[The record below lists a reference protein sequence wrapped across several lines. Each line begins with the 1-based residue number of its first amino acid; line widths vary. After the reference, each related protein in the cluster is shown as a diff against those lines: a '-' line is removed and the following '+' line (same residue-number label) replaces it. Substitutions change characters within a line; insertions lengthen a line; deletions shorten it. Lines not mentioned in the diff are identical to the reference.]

1 MLILLVS
8 LLRESIMTEVIKI
21 NQKDNIALVVFNR
34 PDRFNAFDL
43 HTISILSNQLLEL
56 AADPEV
62 LGIVITGNGKAFC
75 SGGDVKWMYEH
86 PKGLDAALHLLA
98 GRFHHAVLEIRRM
111 SKPVIAAING
121 IAAGGGFS
129 LALACDFR
137 IMAQSSTL
145 WCVYPSRGL
154 SIDGGGTFAL
164 PRIVGLAKALEIAA
178 FDDPISSEQALQW
191 GLVTKVVED
200 GQTQDIALSMA
211 HDLSTQ
217 SLHTFGLSKQLLTDS
232 FDNTFERQL
241 EWERTA
247 LCRAGAHPHGIEGVR
262 AFIEKRNPIFKNK

>member
-1 MLILLVS
+1 
-8 LLRESIMTEVIKI
+8 MTEAIEVS
-21 NQKDNIALVVFNR
+21 QKNDIALVIFNR

-43 HTISILSNQLLEL
+43 DTISNLADHLLDL
-56 AADPEV
+56 AANPNV
-62 LGIVITGNGKAFC
+62 LGVVISGNGKAFC
-75 SGGDVKWMYEH
+75 SGGDVQWMSDH
-86 PKGLDAALHLLA
+86 PDGIAAALHLLA

-111 SKPVIAAING
+111 AKPVFAAING

-137 IMAQSSTL
+137 IMAKSSTL

-154 SIDGGGTFAL
+154 CIDGSGTFTL

-178 FDDPISSEQALQW
+178 FDNPISSEQAREW
-191 GLVTKVVED
+191 GLVTRVVDD
-200 GQTQDIALSMA
+200 GHTKDVALEMA
-211 HDLSTQ
+211 QELAKQ

-241 EWERTA
+241 EWERA
-247 LCRAGAHPHGIEGVR
+247 GLCRAGAHPHGIEGIQSFV
-262 AFIEKRNPIFKNK
+262 EKRNPVFRNK

>member
-1 MLILLVS
+1 MSEVIEVS
-8 LLRESIMTEVIKI
+8 LL
-21 NQKDNIALVVFNR
+21 DDIALVVFNR
-34 PDRFNAFDL
+34 PNRYNAFDL
-43 HTISILSNQLLEL
+43 ETISILANHLLEL
-56 AADPEV
+56 AANPDI
-62 LGIVITGNGKAFC
+62 LGIVISGNGNAFC
-75 SGGDVKWMYEH
+75 TGGDVKWMNEY
-86 PKGLDAALHLLA
+86 PNGLAAALHLLA

-111 SKPVIAAING
+111 NKPVIAAING

-154 SIDGGGTFAL
+154 CIDGGGTFTL
-164 PRIVGLAKALEIAA
+164 PRIVGLARALEIAA
-178 FDDPISSEQALQW
+178 FDNPISSEQALQW

-200 GQTQDIALSMA
+200 GQTKDSALAMA
-211 HDLSTQ
+211 QNLSTQ

-241 EWERTA
+241 EWERIG

-262 AFIEKRNPIFKNK
+262 SFVEKRNPIFNNKGI

>member
-1 MLILLVS
+1 MTDVIEVS
-8 LLRESIMTEVIKI
+8 
-21 NQKDNIALVVFNR
+21 QQDDIAVVVFNR

-43 HTISILSNQLLEL
+43 DTISTLANHLLEL
-56 AADPEV
+56 AANPSV
-62 LGIVITGNGKAFC
+62 LGVIITGNGKAFC
-75 SGGDVKWMYEH
+75 AGGDVKWMYEY
-86 PKGLDAALHLLA
+86 PAGLSTSLHLLA
-98 GRFHHAVLEIRRM
+98 GRFHHAILEIRRM
-111 SKPVIAAING
+111 PKPVIAAING

-154 SIDGGGTFAL
+154 CIDGGGTFAL

-178 FDDPISSEQALQW
+178 FDNPISSEQALQW

-200 GQTQDIALSMA
+200 NQTKESALTMA
-211 HDLSTQ
+211 QELSTQ

-241 EWERTA
+241 EWERA
-247 LCRAGAHPHGIEGVR
+247 GLCRAGVHPHGIEGVR
-262 AFIEKRNPIFKNK
+262 SFVEKRNPIFKNK